1 MDLVRATP
9 ADLLGEREFAFSDPR
24 LPEMLF
30 RYRARNW
37 PHTLSEAEQKR
48 WRLHCSDYFSRRLPD
63 YVPRLEAL
71 AEQNQG
77 NERNFAILKSLYHY
91 LENL

>member
-1 MDLVRATP
+1 
-9 ADLLGEREFAFSDPR
+9 
-24 LPEMLF
+24 MLF

-48 WRLHCSDYFSRRLPD
+48 WRLHCGDYFSRRLPD

-71 AEQNQG
+71 AGRIRVTNG
-77 NERNFAILKSLYHY
+77 TLRS
-91 LENL
+91 